1 MKKHIIITIIS
12 LCVLL
17 FFIKCVHSNVA
28 EPPDKPKVVPNTAV
42 WKGDFDEGF
51 WIDLINSDTLNDKF
65 RFKVYNDYNG
75 ELVFDGLFK
84 LPSNCI
90 CTSSK
95 KNILN
100 DILFFEFR
108 EQYKLVINDSCF
120 LQAIIPA
127 YGGSLLE
134 VEKKLR

>member
-1 MKKHIIITIIS
+1 MKKNSVITILS

-17 FFIKCVHSNVA
+17 FFIKCFSSNVA
-28 EPPDKPKVVPNTAV
+28 ESPDKPKSVPNSAV

-75 ELVFDGLFK
+75 ELVFDGVFILS
-84 LPSNCI
+84 PSCLCNFN
-90 CTSSK
+90 K
-95 KNILN
+95 KKILN
-100 DILFFEFR
+100 NILFFEFR

-120 LQAIIPA
+120 LKAIMPA
-127 YGGSLLE
+127 YGGSLLQL
-134 VEKKLR
+134 EKNIK